1 MLAVLGRH
9 AAVLEIRLA
18 IRGRSPPDRKEKA
31 IRNVRLSPAF
41 KLAVPRVALVA
52 WLTLAAVARIAGA
65 GPLEDAASA
74 HERGDDATAVQLLRP
89 LAEEGNAFAQF
100 ALGFIYDA
108 AKGISQDDAE
118 AAKWYRK
125 AADQGVAGA
134 QYNLGAMYA
143 DGHGVLL
150 DYVEAY
156 KWLSV
161 AASRFPAE
169 NRDVAV
175 KMRDLVAAKMTP
187 TQISEAQKLARDW
200 KPK

>member
-1 MLAVLGRH
+1 M
-9 AAVLEIRLA
+9 
-18 IRGRSPPDRKEKA
+18 
-31 IRNVRLSPAF
+31 
-41 KLAVPRVALVA
+41 
-52 WLTLAAVARIAGA
+52 
-65 GPLEDAASA
+65 EDAASA

-100 ALGFIYDA
+100 ALGFIYDT
-108 AKGISQDDAE
+108 AKGISQDDVE

-143 DGHGVLL
+143 DGHGVSL

-169 NRDVAV
+169 SRDVAV
-175 KMRDLVAAKMTP
+175 KMRDLVASKMTP

-200 KPK
+200 NPK